1 MKKITAETAG
11 GTVAFE
17 TDEGRKL
24 VLAIEDNGIDIL
36 HRCGGNARCTTCRV
50 EVLGGL
56 ERLRRWSEDD
66 KARIVE
72 ETLAPGAKVT
82 EVARRSGVAASL
94 VFTWR
99 RQARTAE
106 RVVPCFAPVQIT
118 AAVETGEENSKPSS
132 EDDRRMRQLP
142 AARNGLIEID
152 LGNRRRIRVDA
163 PVDPEALARV
173 LDVLERR

>member
-1 MKKITAETAG
+1 M
-11 GTVAFE
+11 
-17 TDEGRKL
+17 
-24 VLAIEDNGIDIL
+24 
-36 HRCGGNARCTTCRV
+36 RV

-56 ERLRRWSEDD
+56 ERRRRWSQDD
-66 KARIVE
+66 KVRIVE

-82 EVARRSGVAASL
+82 EVARRNGVAASL

-106 RVVPCFAPVQIT
+106 RVGPCFAPVQI
-118 AAVETGEENSKPSS
+118 AAVETGKENSKPSS
-132 EDDRRMRQLP
+132 EDERRIRQLP
-142 AARNGLIEID
+142 TARNGLIEID

-163 PVDPEALARV
+163 QVDPEALARV

>member
-1 MKKITAETAG
+1 M
-11 GTVAFE
+11 
-17 TDEGRKL
+17 
-24 VLAIEDNGIDIL
+24 
-36 HRCGGNARCTTCRV
+36 RV

-56 ERLRRWSEDD
+56 ERRRTWSAED
-66 KARIVE
+66 KARIVA

-82 EVARRSGVAASL
+82 EVARRNGVAASV

-106 RVVPCFAPVQIT
+106 PVGPCFAPVQIA
-118 AAVETGEENSKPSS
+118 AAVETAEENSKPPS

-152 LGNRRRIRVDA
+152 LGNRRRIRGDA
-163 PVDPEALARV
+163 HVDPEALARG
-173 LDVLERR
+173 LDVLARR

>member
-1 MKKITAETAG
+1 M
-11 GTVAFE
+11 
-17 TDEGRKL
+17 
-24 VLAIEDNGIDIL
+24 
-36 HRCGGNARCTTCRV
+36 RV

-56 ERLRRWSEDD
+56 ERRRRWSQDD

-82 EVARRSGVAASL
+82 EVARRNGVAASV

-99 RQARTAE
+99 RQARTVE
-106 RVVPCFAPVQIT
+106 RVGPCFAPVQIA
-118 AAVETGEENSKPSS
+118 AAVETSENNPKPAS
-132 EDDRRMRQLP
+132 EDDRRMRPSP

-163 PVDPEALARV
+163 QVDPDALARV